1 MPKHTPNDKHF
12 LVSLRGPSNGPVESL
27 LVVAPDE
34 DSARTSVLDQ
44 HPGRGI
50 SSVLKYYCMQLQ
62 ELAGSEPFF
71 FVAQA
76 DDEEHARAQ
85 AEDANPGA
93 TVLSISDEALFVVWA
108 PSEESESSAAD
119 GFWNEMDGWGSFDRA
134 TVYSGFERDDGLNLM
149 SAGGD
154 HQWVLYE
161 KALQMVRDDAAGPK
175 TRLRIVL
182 NVSYDPE
189 GMKPEELQAL
199 VTRNL
204 EHAIGNGALTGDS
217 PAMVD
222 QYSLTVT
229 RMEDSKGVTPRVI
242 IEVDGG
248 TVHLVHHNIEGLDYD
263 VLDFDTEGSDDPDEQ
278 EERNEELEAEAESL
292 PFSE

>member
-1 MPKHTPNDKHF
+1 MPKHVPDNKHF
-12 LVSLRGPSNGPVESL
+12 LVALQGPDNEPGESL

-34 DSARTSVLDQ
+34 ASARTSVLDQ
-44 HPGRGI
+44 HPGRRI

-71 FVAQA
+71 FLAQA

-108 PSEESESSAAD
+108 PSEESEAGAAD

-134 TVYSGFERDDGLNLM
+134 TVYSGFDRDDGLSLM

-161 KALQMVRDDAAGPK
+161 KALQMVRDDAEGPK

-182 NVSYDPE
+182 DVSYDLE
-189 GMKPEELQAL
+189 GMTPEELQAL

-204 EHAIGNGALTGDS
+204 EHAIGNGLLTGDCPALVDEWDLKVS
-217 PAMVD
+217 SVSDEAASLDQEEVADWIAGQVESGSVNPEQIPAMLAR
-222 QYSLTVT
+222 YALT
-229 RMEDSKGVTPRVI
+229 DS
-242 IEVDGG
+242 
-248 TVHLVHHNIEGLDYD
+248 
-263 VLDFDTEGSDDPDEQ
+263 TEM
-278 EERNEELEAEAESL
+278 REELAVRMGK
-292 PFSE
+292 